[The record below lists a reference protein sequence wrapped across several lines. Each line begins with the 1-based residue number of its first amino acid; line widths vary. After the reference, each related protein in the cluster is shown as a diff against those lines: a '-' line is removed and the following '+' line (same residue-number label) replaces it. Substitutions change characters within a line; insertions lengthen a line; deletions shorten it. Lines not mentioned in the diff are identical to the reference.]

1 MSEADFGLT
10 NKGGHKLPDGNSVPH
25 VISPIDAGVPTS
37 SNPGNGDLRSTPDRA
52 ENSTGISTPKGTAA
66 IK

>member
-10 NKGGHKLPDGNSVPH
+10 NKGGHKPDGTAPRV
-25 VISPIDAGVPTS
+25 VTPIDAGVPTS
-37 SNPGNGDLRSTPDRA
+37 SNPGNGDLRFLPNRA
-52 ENSTGISTPKGTAA
+52 DNSTGITSPKASGP

>member
-37 SNPGNGDLRSTPDRA
+37 SNPGNGDLRFLPDRA
-52 ENSTGISTPKGTAA
+52 DNSTGVTSPKASGP